1 MKRQVTAALLATGSA
16 LAISV
21 APVMPAAAATSGSET
36 LSGTIVTSGVSGTRT
51 VISSVL
57 VARGVF
63 NGVGR
68 IVEIPSL
75 PTDPAN
81 SSRDDLVFP
90 EGTMH
95 LLSTGGD
102 ITSLSLNPAN
112 CRFRLTLQGQTGQI
126 TGGTGQFAAAT
137 GTFTTGTAIAE
148 GLGARDPDGSCSMT
162 LPALHEVD
170 RLASSGTLSF

>member
-1 MKRQVTAALLATGSA
+1 
-16 LAISV
+16 
-21 APVMPAAAATSGSET
+21 
-36 LSGTIVTSGVSGTRT
+36 
-51 VISSVL
+51 
-57 VARGVF
+57 VF

-90 EGTMH
+90 EGTLH

-126 TGGTGQFAAAT
+126 TGDGAPP
-137 GTFTTGTAIAE
+137 
-148 GLGARDPDGSCSMT
+148 GARCND
-162 LPALHEVD
+162 D
-170 RLASSGTLSF
+170 RVYPKRRAMWS